1 MFTGIIQEIGAISKI
16 TPKEDGIIEL
26 EIKSSLAS
34 NKKEGDSM
42 AIDGTCFTITSHN
55 QTKFTVQAIDETINK
70 TNLKNYKPGSRVN
83 LENPLKIGDGLD
95 GHFVSGHI
103 DFCSEVTSTQNNQLI
118 IKVPPTMR
126 KFFALKGSVAIN
138 GVSLTISH
146 MDLLTFGVSL
156 IPTTLEKTNL
166 GLLQKGDPVNIE
178 VDLIARYLDSL
189 LMGKEKEI
197 SYDFLKERGF
207 L

>member
-1 MFTGIIQEIGAISKI
+1 
-16 TPKEDGIIEL
+16 
-26 EIKSSLAS
+26 
-34 NKKEGDSM
+34 
-42 AIDGTCFTITSHN
+42 
-55 QTKFTVQAIDETINK
+55 
-70 TNLKNYKPGSRVN
+70 
-83 LENPLKIGDGLD
+83 
-95 GHFVSGHI
+95 
-103 DFCSEVTSTQNNQLI
+103 
-118 IKVPPTMR
+118 MR